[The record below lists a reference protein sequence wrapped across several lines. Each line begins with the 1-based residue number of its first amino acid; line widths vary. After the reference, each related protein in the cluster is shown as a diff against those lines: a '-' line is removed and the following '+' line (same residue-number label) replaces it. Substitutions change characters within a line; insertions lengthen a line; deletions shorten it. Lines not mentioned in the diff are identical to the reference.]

1 MYNKNVKI
9 KMKKETI
16 WKVIVVISSILLVLT
31 SIAPLFFLR

>member
-1 MYNKNVKI
+1 MYNENMKI

-16 WKVIVVISSILLVLT
+16 WKVIVVVSSILLVFT